1 MQERFVKMGK
11 YFYHRYQFLRPFLSF
26 VDRKSFLTA
35 KFSGSGMMTKH
46 ELPWSDEYQ
55 GEIFRKASNDIKNFQ
70 FTSTKELSMDL
81 GRAKRKNLDE
91 LLWRHWIISYAV
103 QHAIEFA
110 NCNEFNFVECGV
122 ADGTSAFIA
131 LRHIVNHK
139 KINHKFS
146 MHLYDSWKAIK
157 KEVLTKKE
165 LNLRGNYYAD
175 LKIGTTKKNLSE
187 FQDYTVYHQGYIPD
201 SFSELPPSPNQ
212 IVYLAIDLN
221 SSKPTIDAL
230 DFFFPKLAKGGVI
243 IFDDYG
249 WAGYED
255 TKKAIDAY
263 LFDKSGILLK
273 LPTGQAIYYR

>member
-1 MQERFVKMGK
+1 MQEKFVKMGK
-11 YFYHRYQFLRPFLSF
+11 YFYHRYPFLQPF
-26 VDRKSFLTA
+26 LGFIDRKFFLKA
-35 KFSGSGMMTKH
+35 KFSGSGMMTEH
-46 ELPWSDEYQ
+46 ELPWNDEYQ
-55 GEIFRKASNDIKNFQ
+55 GEIFLKASNDIKNFE

-110 NCNEFNFVECGV
+110 DCNEYNFVECGV
-122 ADGTSAFIA
+122 ADGSSAFIA

-146 MHLYDSWKAIK
+146 MHLYDSWKAM
-157 KEVLTKKE
+157 KKE
-165 LNLRGNYYAD
+165 LLLKNELEKVDNYTD
-175 LKIGTTKKNLSE
+175 LKINTTKKNLSE
-187 FQDYTVYHQGYIPD
+187 FQDYVIYHQGYIPD
-201 SFSELPPSPNQ
+201 SFSKPPQSPNQ

-221 SSKPTIDAL
+221 SAKPTIDAL
-230 DFFFPKLAKGGVI
+230 DFFFSKLVKGGII

-249 WAGYED
+249 WAGWED

-263 LFDKSGILLK
+263 LFDKPGILMK